1 MAEAAFKYDFGL
13 EPAWDEICELGLQQ
27 NVADLDAYGYTIV
40 PPEIASPDGFIERLL
55 EACLD
60 VSERRNGVRPDL
72 ETGYTHAD
80 LERTTAKYRFTGHR
94 VSPGWTAGRR
104 VSFAPARGRGVRT
117 GADEPGSARV
127 GDVPAWLQ
135 RGDVRY
141 RLLDEGSEQ
150 GHARAAMPTTRCR
163 HPSRRS
169 AWGARALSG

>member
-13 EPAWDEICELGLQQ
+13 EPAWDEICELGLQK

-80 LERTTAKYRFTGHR
+80 LAADGQRST
-94 VSPGWTAGRR
+94 VSPD
-104 VSFAPARGRGVRT
+104 T
-117 GADEPGSARV
+117 GIARV
-127 GDVPAWLQ
+127 DRWATCFI
-135 RGDVRY
+135 RSCSR
-141 RLLDEGSEQ
+141 
-150 GHARAAMPTTRCR
+150 TRCSNR
-163 HPSRRS
+163 C
-169 AWGARALSG
+169 